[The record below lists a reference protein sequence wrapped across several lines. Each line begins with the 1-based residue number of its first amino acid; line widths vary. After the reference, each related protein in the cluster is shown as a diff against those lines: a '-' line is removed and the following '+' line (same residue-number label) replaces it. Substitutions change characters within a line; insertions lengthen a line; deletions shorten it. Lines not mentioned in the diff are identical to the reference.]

1 MAITTT
7 QSNLPTIQ
15 RLKYE
20 DYARAT
26 GWQPAVQALVNSLN
40 LFMTP
45 VYDILNGGVTYT
57 NLTVPQTYTKFITA
71 AATTTFSFVSPLK
84 IQPSAVLL
92 GNCWTG
98 IPSTHPAV
106 ALQVFWHLAGNTII
120 VDNIVGL
127 TAGTQ
132 YTVVLVIL

>member
-1 MAITTT
+1 MSTITT

-26 GWQPAVQALVNSLN
+26 SWQTAMQSLVNSLN

-45 VYDILNGGVTYT
+45 VYDILNGGVTYE
-57 NLTVPQTYTKFITA
+57 NLTVPQTFSKVITA
-71 AATTTFSFVSPLK
+71 ASPTTFSFVNPLRR
-84 IQPSAVLL
+84 QPQAVIL

-98 IPSTHPAV
+98 ITSTHPAV
-106 ALQVFWHLAGNTII
+106 ALQVFWHYSGNTII
-120 VDNIVGL
+120 VDDI
-127 TAGTQ
+127 
-132 YTVVLVIL
+132 